1 MLIRP
6 ERAELFALLS
16 FLDSFA
22 SKKQYLIFFSA
33 RDITG
38 KCEGECRDRVKEG
51 EDERQEGINTEPY
64 SSPSSDSPSWTKSR
78 KEQPAVWGGRV

>member
-1 MLIRP
+1 MKDIP
-6 ERAELFALLS
+6 
-16 FLDSFA
+16 
-22 SKKQYLIFFSA
+22 K

-51 EDERQEGINTEPY
+51 EQERQEDIKAERY
-64 SSPSSDSPSWTKSR
+64 SSPSPDSPSWTKSR